1 MSDVWLSIVMVVAF
15 VLIGGVFSGAEI
27 ALVSLRES
35 QVRGMAESGGRR
47 GKAVQRLL
55 SDPNRFLAA
64 VQVGVTLAG
73 FFSAAFGAS
82 TLSQPL
88 ARWLVGRGMAEG
100 LAGTTALVLVTIAIS
115 YLSLVAGE
123 LTPKRLALQRA
134 EGFSLLVAAPLNT
147 IATLSRPVIWL
158 LSKSTDVLVRLLG
171 GDPKVSGESISQEEL
186 RDLVAAH
193 ESLSS
198 DERRLIDEVF
208 RAGEREVR
216 EVMTPRTEV
225 AFLDASMTASRAAKQ
240 VADSNWSRFPVVGRD
255 EDDVVGFVH
264 VRDLFLPNHPAGR
277 AATVGDLS
285 REVKRLPGTAG
296 VLTALS
302 EMRRGNQHLAIV
314 VDEYGGTDG
323 IVTLEDLIEEV
334 IGEIYDEYDEEV
346 VADGRQPADGPRE
359 VDGLLNLDD
368 FTEATG
374 LELPEGPYETVAGY
388 VLAELGRLPEVGDA
402 IEVEGRRLTVLE
414 LDGRRIA
421 RLRVDPPPAPAER
434 RRGRAAP
441 SRAPRADERRSAAG
455 LRHVPGVAD
464 DPGEVGVLRRPAQ
477 LGADAVARGDQLRG
491 VAGPPRTDDDRHRVP
506 GHLARR
512 VDDLLHGEAGA
523 VAEVVDAVLAGRR
536 CRAGRAGGRRPGPRR
551 ARSRGCRC
559 RRASG
564 SPRRRRSATP
574 AARRRPAGPAGSG
587 GSRSRAARRGRR
599 RHPRR

>member
-1 MSDVWLSIVMVVAF
+1 VTDVWTSIVMVFVF
-15 VLIGGVFSGAEI
+15 VLIGGAFSGAEI

-35 QVRGMAESGGRR
+35 QVRGLAESGRR
-47 GKAVQRLL
+47 GRAVQKLL
-55 SDPNRFLAA
+55 ADPNRFLAA
-64 VQVGVTLAG
+64 VQVGVTVAG

-82 TLSQPL
+82 TLAAPV
-88 ARWLVGRGMAEG
+88 ADWLTGLGVQEG
-100 LAGTTALVLVTIAIS
+100 IAGTLALVLVTIAIS
-115 YLSLVAGE
+115 YVSLVVGE

-134 EGFSLLVAAPLNT
+134 EGFSLIVASPLNR

-158 LSKSTDVLVRLLG
+158 LSKSTNVLVRILG

-225 AFLDASMTASRAAKQ
+225 SFLDASMTASRAAKQ
-240 VADSNWSRFPVVGRD
+240 VVDSNWSRFPVAGRD

-264 VRDLFLPNHPAGR
+264 VRDLLLPNHPAGR
-277 AATVGDLS
+277 AATVGDLA

-302 EMRRGNQHLAIV
+302 EMRRENHHLAIV

-346 VADGRQPADGPRE
+346 APDGKEPPGGPRE

-368 FTEATG
+368 FTVATG
-374 LELPEGPYETVAGY
+374 LGLPEGPYETVAGF
-388 VLAELGRLPEVGDA
+388 VLAELGRLPAVGDSV
-402 IEVEGRRLTVLE
+402 EVEGRTLRVAE

-421 RLRVDPPPAPAER
+421 RIVVSPPPD
-434 RRGRAAP
+434 
-441 SRAPRADERRSAAG
+441 RAD
-455 LRHVPGVAD
+455 D
-464 DPGEVGVLRRPAQ
+464 
-477 LGADAVARGDQLRG
+477 
-491 VAGPPRTDDDRHRVP
+491 
-506 GHLARR
+506 
-512 VDDLLHGEAGA
+512 EATSS
-523 VAEVVDAVLAGRR
+523 ET
-536 CRAGRAGGRRPGPRR
+536 AGG
-551 ARSRGCRC
+551 
-559 RRASG
+559 
-564 SPRRRRSATP
+564 
-574 AARRRPAGPAGSG
+574 
-587 GSRSRAARRGRR
+587 
-599 RHPRR
+599 

>member
-1 MSDVWLSIVMVVAF
+1 MVVAF
-15 VLIGGVFSGAEI
+15 VLIGGAFSGAEI

-64 VQVGVTLAG
+64 VQVGVTFAG

-82 TLSQPL
+82 TLSAPF
-88 ARWLVGRGMAEG
+88 ARWLETRGLSAR
-100 LAGTTALVLVTIAIS
+100 LSDTVALVLVTIAIS
-115 YLSLVAGE
+115 YLSLVVGE

-134 EGFSLLVAAPLNT
+134 EGFSLIVAAPLNA

-158 LSKSTDVLVRLLG
+158 LSKSTDLLVRLVG
-171 GDPKVSGESISQEEL
+171 GDPKVSGEAISQEEL

-225 AFLDASMTASRAAKQ
+225 SFLDASTTASRAAKH
-240 VADSNWSRFPVVGRD
+240 VADSNWSRFPVAGRD
-255 EDDVVGFVH
+255 EDDVLGFVH

-277 AATVGDLS
+277 AATVGDLA

-302 EMRRGNQHLAIV
+302 EMRRENQHLAIV

-346 VADGRQPADGPRE
+346 EEDGKQPPGGPRE

-368 FTEATG
+368 FTEVTG
-374 LELPEGPYETVAGY
+374 LDLPDGPYETVAGY
-388 VLAELGRLPEVGDA
+388 VLAELGRLPEVGDE
-402 IEVEGRRLTVLE
+402 IEVEGRTITVLE

-421 RLRVDPPPAPAER
+421 RLRV
-434 RRGRAAP
+434 
-441 SRAPRADERRSAAG
+441 
-455 LRHVPGVAD
+455 
-464 DPGEVGVLRRPAQ
+464 
-477 LGADAVARGDQLRG
+477 
-491 VAGPPRTDDDRHRVP
+491 GPPRESGDDHSRDDD
-506 GHLARR
+506 
-512 VDDLLHGEAGA
+512 
-523 VAEVVDAVLAGRR
+523 
-536 CRAGRAGGRRPGPRR
+536 
-551 ARSRGCRC
+551 S
-559 RRASG
+559 
-564 SPRRRRSATP
+564 
-574 AARRRPAGPAGSG
+574 
-587 GSRSRAARRGRR
+587 
-599 RHPRR
+599 

>member
-1 MSDVWLSIVMVVAF
+1 VSDVWPSIVMVVVF
-15 VLIGGVFSGAEI
+15 VLIGGAFSGAEI

-35 QVRGMAESGGRR
+35 QVRAMAEGGRR
-47 GKAVQRLL
+47 GQAVQRLL

-82 TLSQPL
+82 TLSAPF
-88 ARWLVGRGMAEG
+88 ADWLVAQGVSEG
-100 LAGTTALVLVTIAIS
+100 LSDTLALVLVTIAIS
-115 YLSLVAGE
+115 YLSLVVGE

-134 EGFSLLVAAPLNT
+134 EGFSLIVATPLNA
-147 IATLSRPVIWL
+147 IAALSRPVIWL

-171 GDPKVSGESISQEEL
+171 GDPKLSGEAISQEEL

-208 RAGEREVR
+208 RAGVR

-225 AFLDASMTASRAAKQ
+225 AFLEASMTASRAAKQ
-240 VADSNWSRFPVVGRD
+240 VADSNWSRFPVAGRD
-255 EDDVVGFVH
+255 QDDVIGFVH

-277 AATVGDLS
+277 AATVGDLA

-302 EMRRGNQHLAIV
+302 EMRRENHHLAIV

-346 VADGRQPADGPRE
+346 APDGKQPPGGPRE

-368 FTEATG
+368 FTEATA
-374 LELPEGPYETVAGY
+374 LQLPEGPYETVAGY
-388 VLAELGRLPEVGDA
+388 VLAALGRLPEVGDTV
-402 IEVEGRRLTVLE
+402 EVEGRTLTVVE

-421 RLRVDPPPAPAER
+421 RLLVSPPPEPADDASTTSE
-434 RRGRAAP
+434 
-441 SRAPRADERRSAAG
+441 AAG
-455 LRHVPGVAD
+455 D
-464 DPGEVGVLRRPAQ
+464 
-477 LGADAVARGDQLRG
+477 
-491 VAGPPRTDDDRHRVP
+491 
-506 GHLARR
+506 
-512 VDDLLHGEAGA
+512 
-523 VAEVVDAVLAGRR
+523 
-536 CRAGRAGGRRPGPRR
+536 
-551 ARSRGCRC
+551 
-559 RRASG
+559 
-564 SPRRRRSATP
+564 
-574 AARRRPAGPAGSG
+574 
-587 GSRSRAARRGRR
+587 
-599 RHPRR
+599 

>member
-1 MSDVWLSIVMVVAF
+1 
-15 VLIGGVFSGAEI
+15 
-27 ALVSLRES
+27 
-35 QVRGMAESGGRR
+35 MADSGGRR

-82 TLSQPL
+82 TLSEPL
-88 ARWLVGRGMAEG
+88 ASWLESRGLSAG
-100 LAGTTALVLVTIAIS
+100 LSGTLALVLVTIAIS
-115 YLSLVAGE
+115 YLSLVVGE

-134 EGFSLLVAAPLNT
+134 EGFSLIVAAPLNA

-158 LSKSTDVLVRLLG
+158 LSKSTDLLVRLVG

-193 ESLSS
+193 ESLTS

-208 RAGEREVR
+208 RAGEREIR

-240 VADSNWSRFPVVGRD
+240 VADSNWSRFPVAGRD

-277 AATVGDLS
+277 AATVGDLA
-285 REVKRLPGTAG
+285 REVKRLPGTKG
-296 VLTALS
+296 VLAALS
-302 EMRRGNQHLAIV
+302 EMRRENHHLAIV

-346 VADGRQPADGPRE
+346 VADGKQPADGPRE

-374 LELPEGPYETVAGY
+374 LELAEGPYETVAGY
-388 VLAELGRLPEVGDA
+388 VLSGLGRLPEVGDT

-421 RLRVDPPPAPAER
+421 RLRVDPPPAPAEDGDGAR
-434 RRGRAAP
+434 TEP
-441 SRAPRADERRSAAG
+441 SSTG
-455 LRHVPGVAD
+455 
-464 DPGEVGVLRRPAQ
+464 
-477 LGADAVARGDQLRG
+477 
-491 VAGPPRTDDDRHRVP
+491 
-506 GHLARR
+506 
-512 VDDLLHGEAGA
+512 
-523 VAEVVDAVLAGRR
+523 
-536 CRAGRAGGRRPGPRR
+536 
-551 ARSRGCRC
+551 
-559 RRASG
+559 
-564 SPRRRRSATP
+564 
-574 AARRRPAGPAGSG
+574 
-587 GSRSRAARRGRR
+587 
-599 RHPRR
+599 

>member
-1 MSDVWLSIVMVVAF
+1 MSDVWLNIVMVVVF
-15 VLIGGVFSGAEI
+15 VLIGGAFSGAEI

-35 QVRGMAESGGRR
+35 QVRAHGRERGPARQGRAAAAQRPQPLPRRRPGRR
-47 GKAVQRLL
+47 HPRRLL
-55 SDPNRFLAA
+55 LGRVRRQHA
-64 VQVGVTLAG
+64 VRRR
-73 FFSAAFGAS
+73 SADWLEGGAS
-82 TLSQPL
+82 
-88 ARWLVGRGMAEG
+88 ARA
-100 LAGTTALVLVTIAIS
+100 LAGTLALVLVTIAIS
-115 YLSLVAGE
+115 YLSLVVGE

-134 EGFSLLVAAPLNT
+134 EGFALLVAAPLNA
-147 IATLSRPVIWL
+147 IATLSRPIIWL

-240 VADSNWSRFPVVGRD
+240 VADSNWSRFPVAGRD

-277 AATVGDLS
+277 AATVGDLA

-302 EMRRGNQHLAIV
+302 EMRRENQHLAIV

-334 IGEIYDEYDEEV
+334 IGEIYDEYDAEV
-346 VADGRQPADGPRE
+346 DAEDGKQPPGGPRE

-368 FTEATG
+368 FTE
-374 LELPEGPYETVAGY
+374 VDRAG
-388 VLAELGRLPEVGDA
+388 A
-402 IEVEGRRLTVLE
+402 
-414 LDGRRIA
+414 A
-421 RLRVDPPPAPAER
+421 RGAVRD
-434 RRGRAAP
+434 RRGLRA
-441 SRAPRADERRSAAG
+441 
-455 LRHVPGVAD
+455 
-464 DPGEVGVLRRPAQ
+464 
-477 LGADAVARGDQLRG
+477 
-491 VAGPPRTDDDRHRVP
+491 
-506 GHLARR
+506 
-512 VDDLLHGEAGA
+512 
-523 VAEVVDAVLAGRR
+523 
-536 CRAGRAGGRRPGPRR
+536 RR
-551 ARSRGCRC
+551 ARPAARDRRRDRGRGPDVTVHRARRTADRPAAG

-564 SPRRRRSATP
+564 AAARPRTTAETPPRRQP
-574 AARRRPAGPAGSG
+574 RP
-587 GSRSRAARRGRR
+587 R
-599 RHPRR
+599 